1 MFTAEVKA
9 KFLHETLPLY
19 PIQRMELIIEHL
31 SKASA
36 LLDQELVLD
45 SYYGSMDYKT
55 MNNLT
60 KDRYKNAIH
69 FIRRVIEELEK

>member
-1 MFTAEVKA
+1 MFTDKDKA

-19 PIQRMELIIEHL
+19 PNNRLELAIEHL

-36 LLDQELVLD
+36 LLDQELILD
-45 SYYGSMDYKT
+45 SYYGSMDFKT
-55 MNNLT
+55 MDSLT

-69 FIRRVIEELEK
+69 FIRRIVEELGR

>member
-1 MFTAEVKA
+1 MFTTEDKA
-9 KFLHETLPLY
+9 KYLYGTQPLLPNE
-19 PIQRMELIIEHL
+19 RKNLIIEHL

-36 LLDQELVLD
+36 LLDQELILD
-45 SYYGSMDYKT
+45 SYYGSMDFKT

-69 FIRRVIEELEK
+69 FIRRVVEELER

>member
-1 MFTAEVKA
+1 MFTDKDKA

-19 PIQRMELIIEHL
+19 PNNRLELAIEHL

-36 LLDQELVLD
+36 LLDQELILD
-45 SYYGSMDYKT
+45 SYYGSMDFKT

-69 FIRRVIEELEK
+69 FIRRVVEELER